1 MAPLSNPTHYAPMG
15 KSKDDDLRDLQIG
28 LVRYQQHAIEAGLR
42 DLIIFEGRDAAGKDG
57 AIKRITEHMSVRATR
72 AVALPKPDERERTEW
87 YFQRY
92 VQHLPAAGEFVI
104 FNRSWYN
111 RAGVER
117 VMDFATAGEIETF
130 LRDVP
135 VFERML
141 LGSGVRIV
149 KFWLDISRDEQA
161 QRLKARR
168 EDPLKA
174 LKVSNLD
181 AVAEVKWDA
190 YSDARDEMLTRTHT
204 DEAPWI
210 VVRTDDKA
218 TARSNIIRHLL
229 KTLAPK
235 DIARDVPAPDGDV
248 LYPFEPEAAKDG
260 RLEH

>member
-1 MAPLSNPTHYAPMG
+1 MA
-15 KSKDDDLRDLQIG
+15 KSKDDDLKDLQLG
-28 LVRYQQHAIEAGLR
+28 LVRYQAHAIEAGLR
-42 DLIIFEGRDAAGKDG
+42 DLVIFEGRDAAGKDG
-57 AIKRITEHMSVRATR
+57 AIKRIVEHLSVRATR
-72 AVALPKPDERERTEW
+72 VLALPKPDERERSEW

-92 VQHLPAAGEFVI
+92 VKHLPAAGEFVI

-117 VMDFATAGEIETF
+117 VMAFATAAEIEMF

-149 KFWLDISRDEQA
+149 KVWLDISRAEQSK
-161 QRLKARR
+161 RLKARR

-181 AVAEVKWDA
+181 AVAEAKWDA

-204 DEAPWI
+204 DESPWS
-210 VVRTDDKA
+210 VVHTDDKA

-235 DIARDVPAPDGDV
+235 EIARDVPAPNAEV
-248 LYPFEPEAAKDG
+248 LYAFEPEAAKDG

>member
-1 MAPLSNPTHYAPMG
+1 MG
-15 KSKDDDLRDLQIG
+15 KSKDDDDLRDLQIG
-28 LVRYQQHAIEAGLR
+28 LVRYQAHAIETGLR
-42 DLIIFEGRDAAGKDG
+42 DLVIFEGRDAAGKDG
-57 AIKRITEHMSVRATR
+57 AIKRIIEHLSVRHTR

-92 VQHLPAAGEFVI
+92 VKHLPAAGEFMI

-111 RAGVER
+111 RGGVER
-117 VMDFATAGEIETF
+117 VMEFATAAEIEMF

-149 KFWLDISRDEQA
+149 KVWLDISRDEQA
-161 QRLKARR
+161 KRLKARR

-181 AVAEVKWDA
+181 AVAELKWAA

-204 DEAPWI
+204 DEAPW
-210 VVRTDDKA
+210 VVVHTDDKA
-218 TARSNIIRHLL
+218 TARSSIIRHLL

-248 LYPFEPEAAKDG
+248 LYAFEPEAVKDG

>member
-1 MAPLSNPTHYAPMG
+1 MG
-15 KSKDDDLRDLQIG
+15 KSNDDELRDLQVG
-28 LVRYQQHAIEAGLR
+28 LVRYQAHAIEAGLR
-42 DLIIFEGRDAAGKDG
+42 DLVIFEGRDAAGKDG
-57 AIKRITEHMSVRATR
+57 AIKRIVEHLSVRHTR
-72 AVALPKPDERERTEW
+72 VLALPKPDERERSEW

-92 VQHLPAAGEFVI
+92 VKHLPAAGEFVI

-111 RAGVER
+111 RGGVER
-117 VMDFATAGEIETF
+117 VMEFATAAEIEMF

-149 KFWLDISRDEQA
+149 KMWLDISRDEQA
-161 QRLKARR
+161 KRLKARR

-181 AVAEVKWDA
+181 AVAELKWDA
-190 YSDARDEMLTRTHT
+190 YSDARDEMLTRTHS
-204 DEAPWI
+204 DEAPWTVI
-210 VVRTDDKA
+210 RTDDKP

-235 DIARDVPAPDGDV
+235 DITRDVSAPDKDV
-248 LYPFEPEAAKDG
+248 LYAFEPESVKDG

>member
-1 MAPLSNPTHYAPMG
+1 MA
-15 KSKDDDLRDLQIG
+15 KSDDDDLIPLQIA
-28 LVRYQQHAIEAGLR
+28 LVRYQQYAIDAGLK

-57 AIKRITEHMSVRATR
+57 AIKRITEHLSVRHTR
-72 AVALPKPDERERTEW
+72 AVALPKPDERQRTEW

-92 VQHLPAAGEFVI
+92 AEELPAAGEFVI

-111 RAGVER
+111 RGGVER
-117 VMDFATAGEIETF
+117 VMEFASREEQETF

-141 LGSGVRIV
+141 LGSGLRIV

-161 QRLKARR
+161 KRLKKRR

-181 AVAEVKWDA
+181 AVAELKWEA
-190 YSDARDEMLTRTHT
+190 YSQARDDMLTRTHT
-204 DEAPWI
+204 PEAPWI
-210 VVRTDDKA
+210 VVHTDKKPV
-218 TARSNIIRHLL
+218 ARANILRHLL

-235 DIARDVPAPDGDV
+235 AIAKEVPAPDEDV
-248 LYPFEPEAAKDG
+248 LYEFEPTAVTDG

>member
-1 MAPLSNPTHYAPMG
+1 MA
-15 KSKDDDLRDLQIG
+15 KSDSDLIPLQIA
-28 LVRYQQHAIEAGLR
+28 LVRYQQYAIEAGLK

-57 AIKRITEHMSVRATR
+57 AIKRITEHLSIRQTR
-72 AVALPKPDERERTEW
+72 AVALPKPNERQRTEW

-92 VQHLPAAGEFVI
+92 VELLPAAGEFVI

-117 VMDFATAGEIETF
+117 VMEFATADEQETF

-141 LGSGVRIV
+141 LGSGLRII
-149 KFWLDISRDEQA
+149 KFWLDISREEQGR
-161 QRLKARR
+161 RLKERR

-174 LKVSNLD
+174 LKVSQLD

-190 YSDARDEMLTRTHT
+190 YSQARDDMLTRTHIP
-204 DEAPWI
+204 EAPWI
-210 VVRTDDKA
+210 VVHTDSKA
-218 TARSNIIRHLL
+218 DARANIMRHLL

-235 DIARDVPAPDGDV
+235 AIAKEVPGPDTDV
-248 LYPFEPEAAKDG
+248 LYEFEPDAVKDG

>member
-1 MAPLSNPTHYAPMG
+1 MP
-15 KSKDDDLRDLQIG
+15 KSDDDLIPLQTA

-57 AIKRITEHMSVRATR
+57 AIKRIVEHLSIRHTR
-72 AVALPKPDERERTEW
+72 AVALPKPTDKERSEW

-92 VQHLPAAGEFVI
+92 VAQLPAAGEI
-104 FNRSWYN
+104 LILNRSWYN

-117 VMDFATAGEIETF
+117 VMDFATAAEVETF

-141 LGSGVRIV
+141 LGSGMRIV
-149 KFWLDISRDEQA
+149 KFWLDISRAEQGE
-161 QRLKARR
+161 RLKARR

-174 LKVSNLD
+174 LKVSQLD

-190 YSDARDEMLTRTHT
+190 YSAARDEMLTRTHT
-204 DEAPWI
+204 DEAPWT
-210 VVRTDDKA
+210 VVHTDSKS
-218 TARSNIIRHLL
+218 TARGNIMRHIL

-235 DIARDVPAPDGDV
+235 DIAREVPAPDEGV
-248 LYPFEPEAAKDG
+248 LFAFDPDAVKDG